1 MAQPFSNLQPLST
14 ACDYHLPCTIETV
27 AWGYLC
33 AAREPQLTIE
43 SGATIS
49 VDTVSMPLNGNLERG
64 LPTTAEGCLPCEPH
78 TPPEILDIHKNVQKG
93 EGPHVLTGPIAVRG
107 AEAGDVLSISI
118 LEVAL
123 RSNWAWTFSKPFG
136 GALGSAMPLHIRHT
150 KLEPASGRQRGVGRP
165 WWGGQLDL
173 APFFGILGTAPAAE
187 LGRQG
192 SIPPRNEYGGN
203 LDCKELTAG
212 STVYLPVNVP
222 NALLYVGDGHAA
234 QGDGEC
240 CGTALETSLTGAFR
254 LEVIKQGEPPS
265 STQAGTSAGGK
276 RLGVRAPLK
285 QPRAETDSCL
295 ISLACAVGSDEA
307 SRLAIEDMLDW
318 LADLRP
324 GLERRDAYLMLS
336 VAADVRI
343 TQVRGP
349 VGRTAGPLSRHGLVL
364 LTDSIRPLRFCLFA
378 QLVNGV
384 SRGCHVIIEK
394 KVLPP
399 ATAPSVQ

>member
-14 ACDYHLPCTIETV
+14 ACDHHLPCNIETV
-27 AWGYLC
+27 AWGYFC
-33 AAREPQLTIE
+33 AAREPQAIIE
-43 SGATIS
+43 SGSTIS

-136 GALGSAMPLHIRHT
+136 GALGSATPLHIRHT
-150 KLEPASGRQRGVGRP
+150 KLEPASGRQCGVGRP

-222 NALLYVGDGHAA
+222 GAQLYVGDGHAA

-265 STQAGTSAGGK
+265 SAQPAGSPAGSSGGTAAGTAVGK

-285 QPRAETDSCL
+285 QPRAETDSLL

-324 GLERRDAYLMLS
+324 ALERKDAYLMLS

-343 TQVRGP
+343 TQVRP
-349 VGRTAGPLSRHGLVL
+349 VGGMVGPHSL
-364 LTDSIRPLRFCLFA
+364 
-378 QLVNGV
+378 
-384 SRGCHVIIEK
+384 
-394 KVLPP
+394 
-399 ATAPSVQ
+399 